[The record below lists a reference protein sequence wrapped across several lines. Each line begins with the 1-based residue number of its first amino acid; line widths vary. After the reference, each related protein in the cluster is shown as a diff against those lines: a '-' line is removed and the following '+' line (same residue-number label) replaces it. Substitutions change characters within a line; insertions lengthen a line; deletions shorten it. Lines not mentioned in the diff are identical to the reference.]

1 MSYDKHYSKWKD
13 FLSVSE
19 TEKAT
24 AQEGASISKRQQT
37 ESKRKQRHSTEAV
50 VNKIVK
56 ELAEQ
61 PLSEQVRDLNTSQ
74 LHEVNASEMEAI
86 QPMLDRLAKEGTSIL
101 PFADVFGDKTR
112 LVVPYESTG
121 FTEEGKEL
129 QKTLSYMGFTI
140 KENGII
146 ERPVK
151 KTIPARV
158 GKDGEEIPSREVESK
173 ERYKIGK
180 FLSKLHAVVERYREM
195 EHVRAELTKKN
206 KERREKRDNL
216 SNHPA
221 DEIDDWLDAPE
232 TAEEKKFRHA
242 VKDIRRVTGNLNK
255 PHIGLAWSEYYGYP
269 AKGLK
274 KIERLQKLWQQKAGD
289 IMGAYKLVVSR
300 SPIDVFRMSDFKNI
314 QSCHSPASIGDDTG
328 GSYWQCAVAEAYGEG
343 AIAYVVADKDLAAL
357 TGLDRNADASEF
369 EAKIQDGE
377 IFGDKF
383 LASGERGEAG
393 SNKFSGEDLIN
404 PISRIRIRLA
414 RWLDH
419 REDNPE
425 PIDLMVPEEAVYGGG
440 SSTLSTALDT
450 WIKSV
455 QPNADE
461 KILASAREKGFVW
474 LDGFTFFGGNYSDSG
489 NRQDLLTKY
498 LDSLSDNDLSYEG
511 SVRTNTDT
519 EDAIELAGRLEPDY
533 QQRLDMEAELE
544 HFSKMSNWGAK
555 YSYLEGM
562 GQGKYVVVCHMPF
575 TFDNAQDNHNGD
587 LYFNGG
593 ESVKGGNAPHG
604 PRNFFRVAKGRVQ
617 DYVKKA
623 SSEEVIIRQVEHPW
637 FEGNQVRIEM
647 VFGSNESAT
656 LNEWI
661 YGGNGSF
668 DMEVEKLRKSPELI
682 GYVKRNLM
690 LGGALNGGEFLN
702 YVNSPPKDSEH
713 SVWERNITIINSD
726 NDGFV
731 ELTADIDL
739 ASSNFP
745 SFSSKEIMRAVGSK
759 DFATALNRVMVRGIS
774 RFLDSFKE
782 TGTAPPLGVDV
793 RVYNDGKSVEL
804 VMMFDHLTPDSDVH
818 AIVLTESVIFHI
830 DTILEAIEA
839 ASATILRSG
848 DGDKSLQEASKVV
861 GNWKK
866 FLKG

>member
-24 AQEGASISKRQQT
+24 AQEGASIYKRQQGAPPRDT
-37 ESKRKQRHSTEAV
+37 DAIV
-50 VNKIVK
+50 AGIVK

-74 LHEVNASEMEAI
+74 LHEVSAEEVETI

-101 PFADVFGDKTR
+101 PFAEVFGDRTR
-112 LVVPYESTG
+112 IVVPYESTG

-129 QKTLSYMGFTI
+129 QQTLNYMGFTLVSG
-140 KENGII
+140 GII
-146 ERPVK
+146 ERPIT
-151 KTIPARV
+151 KTIPA
-158 GKDGEEIPSREVESK
+158 GTDKDGNEIEPREIKTK

-180 FLSKLHAVVERYREM
+180 FLSKLHAVVERYRKL

-206 KERREKRDNL
+206 KEKRERED
-216 SNHPA
+216 
-221 DEIDDWLDAPE
+221 DGDDDWLNAPE
-232 TAEEKKFRHA
+232 TAEEKKFRNA
-242 VKDIRRVTGNLNK
+242 VNDIRKVTGNIENPYLN
-255 PHIGLAWSEYYGYP
+255 AWSEYYGYP
-269 AKGLK
+269 AKGVE

-289 IMGAYKLVVSR
+289 IVGAYKLIVSR

-314 QSCHSPASIGDDTG
+314 QSCHSPASIGDDSG

-357 TGLDRNADASEF
+357 TGVDRNADASEF

-377 IFGDKF
+377 IFSDKF

-404 PISRIRIRLA
+404 PVSRIRIRLA

-425 PIDLMVPEEAVYGGG
+425 PIDLMVPEEAVYGGSG
-440 SSTLSTALDT
+440 SGLREALDE
-450 WIKSV
+450 WVKSV

-489 NRQDLLTKY
+489 NRQNLLVKY
-498 LDSLSDNDLSYEG
+498 LDSLSDNNLAYEG
-511 SVRTNTDT
+511 SVRTNTET
-519 EDAIELAGRLEPDY
+519 EDAIELSGRLAPDY
-533 QQRLDMEAELE
+533 QQRLEMDETINYFNEN
-544 HFSKMSNWGAK
+544 STWGEK

-562 GQGKYVVVCHMPF
+562 GQGRYVVVCHMPF

-587 LYFNGG
+587 LYFHGG
-593 ESVKGGNAPHG
+593 ESVKGGNAPHN
-604 PRNFFRVAKGRVQ
+604 PRYFFRAAKGRVQ

-623 SSEEVIIRQVEHPW
+623 SSEEVIIRKVEHPW

-647 VFGSNESAT
+647 VFGSNESHT
-656 LNEWI
+656 LNLWI
-661 YGGNGSF
+661 YGALEEF
-668 DMEVEKLRKSPELI
+668 VRQVEKLRKSPELI

-690 LGGALNGGEFLN
+690 LGGALNGGEFLS

-713 SVWERNITIINSD
+713 SVWERKVTIIND
-726 NDGFV
+726 NNDGFV

-745 SFSSKEIMRAVGSK
+745 SFSSEEIMRAVGSK
-759 DFATALNRVMVRGIS
+759 DFATALNRVMVRSIS
-774 RFLDSFKE
+774 RFRDEAIPSLGID
-782 TGTAPPLGVDV
+782 TTA
-793 RVYNDGKSVEL
+793 YNDGKSLEIT
-804 VMMFDHLTPDSDVH
+804 MMFDHQSPDSLVD
-818 AIVLTESVIFHI
+818 AIVLAESVIFHI
-830 DTILEAIEA
+830 DTITEAIEA
-839 ASATILRSG
+839 ASATILRSSN
-848 DGDKSLQEASKVV
+848 GDKSLQEASKVV

-866 FLKG
+866 FLKR

>member
-37 ESKRKQRHSTEAV
+37 ESKRKQGRSTEAV

-56 ELAEQ
+56 ELAAQ
-61 PLSEQVRDLNTSQ
+61 PLKENVRDSNTSQ
-74 LHEVNASEMEAI
+74 LHEVSAEEVAAI
-86 QPMLDRLAKEGTSIL
+86 QPMLDRLAKEGASIL

-112 LVVPYESTG
+112 IVVPYESTG

-129 QKTLSYMGFTI
+129 QQTLSYMGFTLMRD
-140 KENGII
+140 GII

-180 FLSKLHAVVERYREM
+180 FLSKLHAVVERYRKL

-206 KERREKRDNL
+206 KEKRERE
-216 SNHPA
+216 A
-221 DEIDDWLDAPE
+221 DEDDDWLNTPE

-242 VKDIRRVTGNLNK
+242 VNDIRKVTGNIGNPYLN
-255 PHIGLAWSEYYGYP
+255 AWSEYYGYP
-269 AKGLK
+269 AKGVE

-289 IMGAYKLVVSR
+289 IVGAYKLVVSR

-314 QSCHSPASIGDDTG
+314 QSCHSPASIGDDSG
-328 GSYWQCAVAEAYGEG
+328 GSYFQCAAAEAYGEG

-357 TGLDRNADASEF
+357 TGVDRNADASEF
-369 EAKIQDGE
+369 EAMIQDGE
-377 IFGDKF
+377 IFSDKF
-383 LASGERGEAG
+383 LAKGERGEAG

-425 PIDLMVPEEAVYGGG
+425 PIDLMVPEEAVYGGSG
-440 SSTLSTALDT
+440 SGLRETLDE
-450 WIKSV
+450 WVKSV

-474 LDGFTFFGGNYSDSG
+474 LDAFTFFGGDYSDSG
-489 NRQDLLTKY
+489 NRQNLLTTY
-498 LDSLSDNDLSYEG
+498 LDSLSDNGLSYEG
-511 SVRTNTDT
+511 SVRTNTET
-519 EDAIELAGRLEPDY
+519 EDAIVLAGRLEPDY
-533 QQRLDMEAELE
+533 QQRLDMEETLE
-544 HFSKMSNWGAK
+544 YYTKVSNWGAK
-555 YSYLEGM
+555 YSYLEGT
-562 GQGKYVVVCHMPF
+562 GQGRYVVVCHMPF

-593 ESVKGGNAPHG
+593 ESVKGGNAPHN
-604 PRNFFRVAKGRVQ
+604 PRNFFRAAKGRVQ
-617 DYVKKA
+617 DYVKEA
-623 SSEEVIIRQVEHPW
+623 SDGVIIRQVEHPW
-637 FEGNQVRIEM
+637 FEGNQVRVEM
-647 VFGSNESAT
+647 VFGSDESDT
-656 LNEWI
+656 LNQWI
-661 YGGNGSF
+661 YGGIGEF
-668 DMEVEKLRKSPELI
+668 DREVEKLRKSPELI

-713 SVWERNITIINSD
+713 SVWEREIKIINSD

-731 ELTADIDL
+731 ELTADLDL

-745 SFSSKEIMRAVGSK
+745 SFSSEEIMRAVGSK
-759 DFATALNRVMVRGIS
+759 DFATALNRVMVRSIS

-818 AIVLTESVIFHI
+818 AIVVAESVIFHI

>member
-19 TEKAT
+19 TEKGT

-37 ESKRKQRHSTEAV
+37 ENKRKQGRSTEAV

-56 ELAEQ
+56 ELAAQ
-61 PLSEQVRDLNTSQ
+61 PLKENVRDSNTSQ
-74 LHEVNASEMEAI
+74 LHEVSAEEVAAI
-86 QPMLDRLAKEGTSIL
+86 QPMLDRLAKEGASIL

-112 LVVPYESTG
+112 IVVPYESTG

-129 QKTLSYMGFTI
+129 QQTLSYMGFTLMRD
-140 KENGII
+140 GII

-180 FLSKLHAVVERYREM
+180 FLSKLHAVVERYRKL

-206 KERREKRDNL
+206 KEKRERE
-216 SNHPA
+216 A
-221 DEIDDWLDAPE
+221 DEDDDWLNTPE

-242 VKDIRRVTGNLNK
+242 VNDIRKVTGNIGNPYLN
-255 PHIGLAWSEYYGYP
+255 AWSEYYGYP
-269 AKGLK
+269 AKGVE

-289 IMGAYKLVVSR
+289 IVGAYKLVVSR

-314 QSCHSPASIGDDTG
+314 QSCHSPASIGDDSG
-328 GSYWQCAVAEAYGEG
+328 GSYFQCAAAEAYGEG

-357 TGLDRNADASEF
+357 TGVDRNADASEF
-369 EAKIQDGE
+369 EAVIQDGE
-377 IFGDKF
+377 IFSDKF
-383 LASGERGEAG
+383 LAKGERGEAG

-425 PIDLMVPEEAVYGGG
+425 PIDIMVPEEAVYGGSG
-440 SSTLSTALDT
+440 SGLRETLDE
-450 WIKSV
+450 WVKSV

-474 LDGFTFFGGNYSDSG
+474 LDAFTFFGGDYSDSG
-489 NRQDLLTKY
+489 NRQNLLTTY
-498 LDSLSDNDLSYEG
+498 LDSLSDNGLSYEG
-511 SVRTNTDT
+511 SVRTNTET
-519 EDAIELAGRLEPDY
+519 EDAIVLAGRLEPDY
-533 QQRLDMEAELE
+533 QQRLDMEETLE
-544 HFSKMSNWGAK
+544 YYTKVSNWGAK
-555 YSYLEGM
+555 YSYLEGT
-562 GQGKYVVVCHMPF
+562 GQGRYVVVCHMPF

-593 ESVKGGNAPHG
+593 ESVKGGNAPHN
-604 PRNFFRVAKGRVQ
+604 PRYFFRAAKGRVQ
-617 DYVKKA
+617 DYVKEA
-623 SSEEVIIRQVEHPW
+623 SDGVIIRQVEHPW
-637 FEGNQVRIEM
+637 FEGNQVRVEM
-647 VFGSNESAT
+647 VFGSNESET

-661 YGGNGSF
+661 YGGIGEF
-668 DMEVEKLRKSPELI
+668 DREVEKLRKSPELI

-713 SVWERNITIINSD
+713 SVWEREIKIINSD

-745 SFSSKEIMRAVGSK
+745 SFSSEEIMRAVGSK
-759 DFATALNRVMVRGIS
+759 DFATALNRVMVRSIS

-818 AIVLTESVIFHI
+818 AIVVAESVIFHI

>member
-19 TEKAT
+19 TEKGT

-37 ESKRKQRHSTEAV
+37 ENKRKQGRSTEAV

-56 ELAEQ
+56 ELAAQ
-61 PLSEQVRDLNTSQ
+61 PLKENVRDSNTSQ
-74 LHEVNASEMEAI
+74 LHEVSAEEVAAI
-86 QPMLDRLAKEGTSIL
+86 QPMLDRLAKEGASIL

-112 LVVPYESTG
+112 IVVPYESTG

-129 QKTLSYMGFTI
+129 QQTLSYMGFTLMRD
-140 KENGII
+140 GII

-180 FLSKLHAVVERYREM
+180 FLSKLHAVVERYRKL

-206 KERREKRDNL
+206 KEKRERE
-216 SNHPA
+216 A
-221 DEIDDWLDAPE
+221 DEDDDWLNTPE

-242 VKDIRRVTGNLNK
+242 VNDIRKVTGNIGNPYLN
-255 PHIGLAWSEYYGYP
+255 AWSEYYGYP
-269 AKGLK
+269 AKGVE

-289 IMGAYKLVVSR
+289 IVGAYKLVVSR

-314 QSCHSPASIGDDTG
+314 QSCHSPASIGDDSG
-328 GSYWQCAVAEAYGEG
+328 GSYFQCAAAEAYGEG

-357 TGLDRNADASEF
+357 TGVDRNADASEF
-369 EAKIQDGE
+369 EAVIQDGE
-377 IFGDKF
+377 IFSDKF
-383 LASGERGEAG
+383 LAKGERGEAG

-425 PIDLMVPEEAVYGGG
+425 PIDLMVPEEAVYGGFIG
-440 SSTLSTALDT
+440 SGTLSKALDE
-450 WIKSV
+450 WVKSV

-474 LDGFTFFGGNYSDSG
+474 LDAFTFFGGDYSDSG
-489 NRQDLLTKY
+489 NRQNLLTTY
-498 LDSLSDNDLSYEG
+498 LDSLSDNGLSYEG
-511 SVRTNTDT
+511 SVRTNTET
-519 EDAIELAGRLEPDY
+519 EDAIVLAGRLEPDY
-533 QQRLDMEAELE
+533 QQRLDMEETLE
-544 HFSKMSNWGAK
+544 YYTKVSNWGAK
-555 YSYLEGM
+555 YSYLEGT
-562 GQGKYVVVCHMPF
+562 GQGRYVVVCHMPF

-593 ESVKGGNAPHG
+593 ESVKGGNAPHN
-604 PRNFFRVAKGRVQ
+604 PRYFFRVAKGRVQ
-617 DYVKKA
+617 DYVKEA
-623 SSEEVIIRQVEHPW
+623 SDGVIIRQVEHPW
-637 FEGNQVRIEM
+637 FEGNQVRVEM
-647 VFGSNESAT
+647 VFGSNESET

-661 YGGNGSF
+661 YGGIGEF
-668 DMEVEKLRKSPELI
+668 DREVEKLRKSPELI

-713 SVWERNITIINSD
+713 SVWEREIKIINSD

-745 SFSSKEIMRAVGSK
+745 SFSSEEIMRAVGSK
-759 DFATALNRVMVRGIS
+759 DFATALNRVMVRSIS

-818 AIVLTESVIFHI
+818 AIVVAESVIFHI

-866 FLKG
+866 FLKR

>member
-37 ESKRKQRHSTEAV
+37 ESKRKQGRSTEAV

-56 ELAEQ
+56 ELATQSIKEN
-61 PLSEQVRDLNTSQ
+61 VRDSNTSQ
-74 LHEVNASEMEAI
+74 LHEVSAEEVAAI

-101 PFADVFGDKTR
+101 PFADVFGDRTR
-112 LVVPYESTG
+112 IVVPYESTG

-129 QKTLSYMGFTI
+129 QQTLQYMGFTI
-140 KENGII
+140 MKDGII
-146 ERPVK
+146 ERPIT
-151 KTIPARV
+151 KTIPA
-158 GKDGEEIPSREVESK
+158 GTDKDGNEIEPREIKTK

-180 FLSKLHAVVERYREM
+180 FLSKLHAVVERYRKL

-206 KERREKRDNL
+206 KEKRERED
-216 SNHPA
+216 
-221 DEIDDWLDAPE
+221 DGDDDWLNAPE

-242 VKDIRRVTGNLNK
+242 VNDIRKVAGNIENPYLN
-255 PHIGLAWSEYYGYP
+255 AWSEYYGYP
-269 AKGLK
+269 AKGVE

-289 IMGAYKLVVSR
+289 IVGAYKLIVSR

-314 QSCHSPASIGDDTG
+314 QSCHSPASIGDDSG

-357 TGLDRNADASEF
+357 TGLERNADSSEF

-377 IFGDKF
+377 IFSDKF

-404 PISRIRIRLA
+404 PVSRIRIRLA

-425 PIDLMVPEEAVYGGG
+425 PIDLMVPEEAVYGGSG
-440 SSTLSTALDT
+440 SGLREALDE
-450 WIKSV
+450 WVKSV

-474 LDGFTFFGGNYSDSG
+474 LDAFTFFGGDYSDSG
-489 NRQDLLTKY
+489 NRQNLLLKY
-498 LDSLSDNDLSYEG
+498 LDSISDDAFAYEG
-511 SVRTNTDT
+511 SVRTNTET
-519 EDAIELAGRLEPDY
+519 EDAIVLAGRLEPDY

-544 HFSKMSNWGAK
+544 NWSKMSNWGAK
-555 YSYLEGM
+555 YSYLEGT
-562 GQGKYVVVCHMPF
+562 GQNKYVVLCHMPF

-593 ESVKGGNAPHG
+593 ESVKGGNAPHN
-604 PRNFFRVAKGRVQ
+604 PRNFFRMAKGRVQ

-623 SSEEVIIRQVEHPW
+623 SNGVIIRQVEHPW
-637 FEGNQVRIEM
+637 FEGNQVRVEI
-647 VFGSNESAT
+647 VFGSNESHT

-661 YGGNGSF
+661 YGRLQEF
-668 DMEVEKLRKSPELI
+668 DREVEKLRKSPELI

-702 YVNSPPKDSEH
+702 YVISPPKESEH
-713 SVWERNITIINSD
+713 SVWERKVTIVNDD

-739 ASSNFP
+739 TSLPLQNLSTEDVIRAAS
-745 SFSSKEIMRAVGSK
+745 SK
-759 DFATALNRVMVRGIS
+759 DFEAALNRAVSRGIS
-774 RFLDSFKE
+774 RYRDE
-782 TGTAPPLGVDV
+782 AIPPLGIDAT
-793 RVYNDGKSVEL
+793 VYNDGKSLEI
-804 VMMFDHLTPDSDVH
+804 VMMFDHQSPDSLVD
-818 AIVLTESVIFHI
+818 AIVLAESVIFHKL
-830 DTILEAIEA
+830 TIAEVIEN
-839 ASATILRSG
+839 ASSALLSG
-848 DGDKSLQEASKVV
+848 GKGDESLQEAARTV
-861 GNWKK
+861 GSWKK

>member
-1 MSYDKHYSKWKD
+1 MSYNKHYSKWKD
-13 FLSVSE
+13 FLSTPSVSE

-24 AQEGASISKRQQT
+24 AQAGAPISKRQQT

-50 VNKIVK
+50 VNKIIK
-56 ELAEQ
+56 ELAAQ

-74 LHEVNASEMEAI
+74 LHEVSAEEVAAI

-129 QKTLSYMGFTI
+129 QKTLSYMGFTLMRD
-140 KENGII
+140 GII

-180 FLSKLHAVVERYREM
+180 FLSKLHAVVERYRKL

-206 KERREKRDNL
+206 KEKGERED
-216 SNHPA
+216 
-221 DEIDDWLDAPE
+221 DGDDDWLNAPE

-242 VKDIRRVTGNLNK
+242 VNDIRKVTGNIGNPYLN
-255 PHIGLAWSEYYGYP
+255 AWSEYYGYP
-269 AKGLK
+269 AKGVE

-289 IMGAYKLVVSR
+289 IVGAYKLVVSR

-314 QSCHSPASIGDDTG
+314 QSCHSPASIGDDSG
-328 GSYWQCAVAEAYGEG
+328 GSYFQCAAAEAYGEG

-357 TGLDRNADASEF
+357 TGVDRNADASEF
-369 EAKIQDGE
+369 EAVIQDGE
-377 IFGDKF
+377 IFSDKF
-383 LASGERGEAG
+383 LAKGERGEAG

-404 PISRIRIRLA
+404 PVSRIRIRLA

-425 PIDLMVPEEAVYGGG
+425 PIDLMVPEEAVYGGSG
-440 SSTLSTALDT
+440 SGLREALDE
-450 WIKSV
+450 WVKSV

-489 NRQDLLTKY
+489 NRQDLLVKY
-498 LDSLSDNDLSYEG
+498 LDSLSDNGLSYEG
-511 SVRTNTDT
+511 SVRTNTET
-519 EDAIELAGRLEPDY
+519 EDAIVLAGRLEPDY
-533 QQRLDMEAELE
+533 QQRLEMDETINYFNEN
-544 HFSKMSNWGAK
+544 STWGEK

-562 GQGKYVVVCHMPF
+562 GQGRYVVVCHMPF

-593 ESVKGGNAPHG
+593 ESVKGGNAPHS
-604 PRNFFRVAKGRVQ
+604 PRGFFRAAKGRVQ
-617 DYVKKA
+617 DYVKEA
-623 SSEEVIIRQVEHPW
+623 SDGVIIRQVEHPW

-647 VFGSNESAT
+647 VFGSNESHT
-656 LNEWI
+656 LNLWI
-661 YGGNGSF
+661 YGALEEF
-668 DMEVEKLRKSPELI
+668 VRQVEKLRKSPELI

-702 YVNSPPKDSEH
+702 YVIEPPKESEH
-713 SVWERNITIINSD
+713 SVWERKVTIIND
-726 NDGFV
+726 NNDGFV

-739 ASSNFP
+739 TSLPLQNLSTEDVIRAAS
-745 SFSSKEIMRAVGSK
+745 SK
-759 DFATALNRVMVRGIS
+759 DFEAALNRAASRGIS
-774 RFLDSFKE
+774 RYRDE
-782 TGTAPPLGVDV
+782 AIPPLGIDAT
-793 RVYNDGKSVEL
+793 VYNDGKSLEI
-804 VMMFDHLTPDSDVH
+804 VMMFDHQSPDSLVD
-818 AIVLTESVIFHI
+818 AIVLAESVIFHKL
-830 DTILEAIEA
+830 TIAAVIEN
-839 ASATILRSG
+839 ASSALLSG
-848 DGDKSLQEASKVV
+848 GNGDESLQEASKVV

-866 FLKG
+866 FLKE

>member
-13 FLSVSE
+13 FLSVGE

-24 AQEGASISKRQQT
+24 AQEGASISKRQQGAPPRDT
-37 ESKRKQRHSTEAV
+37 DAV
-50 VNKIVK
+50 VADIVK

-74 LHEVNASEMEAI
+74 LHEVSADEVAAI

-112 LVVPYESTG
+112 LVVPYQSTG

-129 QKTLSYMGFTI
+129 QKTLQYMGFTI
-140 KENGII
+140 MKDGII
-146 ERPVK
+146 ERPIT

-180 FLSKLHAVVERYREM
+180 FLSKLHAVVERYRKL

-206 KERREKRDNL
+206 KEKRERE
-216 SNHPA
+216 A
-221 DEIDDWLDAPE
+221 DEDDDWLNTPE

-242 VKDIRRVTGNLNK
+242 VNDIRKVTGNTGNPYLNS
-255 PHIGLAWSEYYGYP
+255 WSEYYGYP
-269 AKGLK
+269 AKGIE

-314 QSCHSPASIGDDTG
+314 QSCHSPASIGADDA
-328 GSYWQCAVAEAYGEG
+328 GSSYFQCAAAEAYGEG

-357 TGLDRNADASEF
+357 TGLERNADASEF

-377 IFGDKF
+377 IFSDKF
-383 LASGERGEAG
+383 LAKGERGEAG

-404 PISRIRIRLA
+404 PIARIRIRLA

-425 PIDLMVPEEAVYGGG
+425 PIDIMVPEEAVYGGFIG
-440 SSTLSTALDT
+440 SGTLSKALDE
-450 WIKSV
+450 WVKSV
-455 QPNADE
+455 QPDADE
-461 KILASAREKGFVW
+461 KILASARGKNGFIW
-474 LDGFTFFGGNYSDSG
+474 LDGFTFFGGDYSDSG
-489 NRQDLLTKY
+489 NRQNLLVKY
-498 LDSLSDNDLSYEG
+498 LDSISDNDLSYEG
-511 SVRTNTDT
+511 SVRTNTEA
-519 EDAIELAGRLEPDY
+519 EDEITKSGRLNPDY
-533 QQRLDMEAELE
+533 RQRLELE
-544 HFSKMSNWGAK
+544 EELKRYEENSEGLRF
-555 YSYLEGM
+555 SYLEGT
-562 GQGKYVVVCHMPF
+562 GQGRYVLLCHMTF
-575 TFDNAQDNHNGD
+575 VFDNAQDNHNGD
-587 LYFNGG
+587 LYFFGG
-593 ESVKGGNAPHG
+593 ESVKGGNAPHN
-604 PRNFFRVAKGRVQ
+604 PRNFFRAAKGRVQ
-617 DYVKKA
+617 DYVKEA
-623 SSEEVIIRQVEHPW
+623 SDGVIIRQVEHPW

-647 VFGSNESAT
+647 VFGSNESHT
-656 LNEWI
+656 LNLWI
-661 YGGNGSF
+661 YGALEEF
-668 DMEVEKLRKSPELI
+668 VRQVEKLRKSPELI

-713 SVWERNITIINSD
+713 SVWERKINIIND
-726 NDGFV
+726 NNDGFV

-739 ASSNFP
+739 TSLTLQNLSS
-745 SFSSKEIMRAVGSK
+745 EDIMRAVGSK
-759 DFATALNRVMVRGIS
+759 DFATALNRVMVKSIS
-774 RFLDSFKE
+774 RFLGSFKE
-782 TGTAPPLGVDV
+782 TGTVPPLGVDV
-793 RVYNDGKSVEL
+793 TVYNDGKSVEL

-818 AIVLTESVIFHI
+818 AVVVAESVIFHI
-830 DTILEAIEA
+830 DTITEAIEA

>member
-37 ESKRKQRHSTEAV
+37 ESKRKQGRSTEAV

-56 ELAEQ
+56 ELAAQ
-61 PLSEQVRDLNTSQ
+61 PIKENVRDSNTSQ
-74 LHEVNASEMEAI
+74 LHEVSAEEVAAI
-86 QPMLDRLAKEGTSIL
+86 QPMLDRLAEEGASIL
-101 PFADVFGDKTR
+101 PFADIFGDKTR

-140 KENGII
+140 MKDGII
-146 ERPVK
+146 ERPIK

-180 FLSKLHAVVERYREM
+180 FLSKLHAVVERYRKL

-206 KERREKRDNL
+206 KEKRERE
-216 SNHPA
+216 A
-221 DEIDDWLDAPE
+221 DEDDDWINAPE
-232 TAEEKKFRHA
+232 TAEEKKFRQA
-242 VKDIRRVTGNLNK
+242 VNDIRKVTGNIGNPYLNS
-255 PHIGLAWSEYYGYP
+255 WSEYYGYP
-269 AKGLK
+269 AKGVE

-314 QSCHSPASIGDDTG
+314 QSCHSPASIGADDAG
-328 GSYWQCAVAEAYGEG
+328 GSYFQCAAAEAYGEG
-343 AIAYVVADKDLAAL
+343 AIAYVVSDKDLAAL
-357 TGLDRNADASEF
+357 TGVDRNADASEF

-377 IFGDKF
+377 IFSDKF
-383 LASGERGEAG
+383 LAKGERGEAG

-404 PISRIRIRLA
+404 PIARIRIRLA

-425 PIDLMVPEEAVYGGG
+425 PIDLMVPEEAVYGGFIG
-440 SSTLSTALDT
+440 SGTLSKALDE

-474 LDGFTFFGGNYSDSG
+474 LDAFTFFGGNYSDSG
-489 NRQDLLTKY
+489 NRQNLLTTY
-498 LDSLSDNDLSYEG
+498 LDSISDNDLSYEG

-519 EDAIELAGRLEPDY
+519 EDAITLAGRLEPDY

-544 HFSKMSNWGAK
+544 HWSKMSNWGAK
-555 YSYLEGM
+555 YSYLEGT
-562 GQGKYVVVCHMPF
+562 GQNRYVVLCHMPF

-593 ESVKGGNAPHG
+593 ESVKGGNAPHNS
-604 PRNFFRVAKGRVQ
+604 RNFFRAAKGRVQ

-623 SSEEVIIRQVEHPW
+623 SSGEVIIRQVEHPW
-637 FEGNQVRIEM
+637 FEGNQVRVEI
-647 VFGSNESAT
+647 VFGTAESKT
-656 LNEWI
+656 LNDYM
-661 YGGNGSF
+661 YGWLQQF
-668 DMEVEKLRKSPELI
+668 DREVEKLRKSPELI

-702 YVNSPPKDSEH
+702 YASNPPKDSEH

-731 ELTADIDL
+731 ELTANIDL

-745 SFSSKEIMRAVGSK
+745 SFSSEEIMRAVGSK
-759 DFATALNRVMVRGIS
+759 DFATALNRVMVRSIS

-793 RVYNDGKSVEL
+793 RVHNDGKFVEL

-818 AIVLTESVIFHI
+818 AIVLVESVIFHI
-830 DTILEAIEA
+830 DTILEVIEA
-839 ASATILRSG
+839 AAATILRSSE
-848 DGDKSLQEASKVV
+848 GDKSLQEASKVV

>member
-13 FLSVSE
+13 FLSTPSVGE
-19 TEKAT
+19 VEKTT

-37 ESKRKQRHSTEAV
+37 ESKRKQRQGTEAI

-56 ELAEQ
+56 ELAAQ
-61 PLSEQVRDLNTSQ
+61 PLSEQVRDLNISQ
-74 LHEVNASEMEAI
+74 LHEVSADEIHAL

-101 PFADVFGDKTR
+101 PFADVFGDRTR
-112 LVVPYESTG
+112 IVVPYESNG

-129 QKTLSYMGFTI
+129 EKALHDMNFI
-140 KENGII
+140 IMKDGII
-146 ERPVK
+146 WRPIT

-158 GKDGEEIPSREVESK
+158 GKDGEEIPSREVQSK

-180 FLSKLHAVVERYREM
+180 FLSKLKSVVERYKKV

-206 KERREKRDNL
+206 KR
-216 SNHPA
+216 SVAA
-221 DEIDDWLDAPE
+221 DTKYNTEEPWMDE
-232 TAEEKKFRHA
+232 TAEEKQFRHA
-242 VKDIRRVTGNLNK
+242 VNDIRKTTGALQDAYNRVWMT
-255 PHIGLAWSEYYGYP
+255 YYTHP
-269 AKGLK
+269 AAGIE

-289 IMGAYKLVVSR
+289 IVGAYKLVVSR
-300 SPIDVFRMSDFKNI
+300 SPIDVFRMSDFNNI
-314 QSCHSPASIGDDTG
+314 QSCHSPASIGVGSG

-357 TGLDRNADASEF
+357 TGVDRNADASEF

-377 IFGDKF
+377 IFSDKF

-419 REDNPE
+419 GEENPE
-425 PIDLMVPEEAVYGGG
+425 PIDLMVPETAVYGGAG
-440 SSTLSTALDT
+440 GGLREALDE
-450 WIKSV
+450 WVKSV

-461 KILASAREKGFVW
+461 KILASAREKGFIW
-474 LDGFTFFGGNYSDSG
+474 LDEFTFFGGDYSDNS
-489 NRQDLLTKY
+489 RQDLLKTY
-498 LDSLSDNDLSYEG
+498 LDSIAGKDLEYEG
-511 SVRTNTDT
+511 SIRTNTET
-519 EDAIELAGRLEPDY
+519 EDAIRLSGRLAPDY
-533 QQRLDMEAELE
+533 QQRLEMDETINYFNEN
-544 HFSKMSNWGAK
+544 SKWGEK
-555 YSYLEGM
+555 YSYLERM
-562 GQGKYVVVCHMPF
+562 GQGRYVVVCHMPF

-587 LYFNGG
+587 LYFHGG
-593 ESVKGGNAPHG
+593 ESVKGGNAPHN
-604 PRNFFRVAKGRVQ
+604 PRNFFRMAKGRVQ

-647 VFGSNESAT
+647 VFGSNVSHT
-656 LNEWI
+656 LNLWI
-661 YGGNGSF
+661 YGALEEF
-668 DMEVEKLRKSPELI
+668 VRQIEKLRESPELI

-702 YVNSPPKDSEH
+702 YVIEPPKESEH
-713 SVWERNITIINSD
+713 SVWERKVTIINSD

-731 ELTADIDL
+731 ELVADIDL
-739 ASSNFP
+739 ASLPLQNLST
-745 SFSSKEIMRAVGSK
+745 EDVIRAASSK
-759 DFATALNRVMVRGIS
+759 DFEAALNEVMIRSIS
-774 RFLDSFKE
+774 RYRDE
-782 TGTAPPLGVDV
+782 TIPPLGIDAT
-793 RVYNDGKSVEL
+793 VYNDGKSLEI
-804 VMMFDHLTPDSDVH
+804 VMMFDHQSPDSLVD
-818 AIVLTESVIFHI
+818 AIVLAESVIFHKL
-830 DTILEAIEA
+830 TIAEVIEK
-839 ASATILRSG
+839 ASVALLSG
-848 DGDKSLQEASKVV
+848 GNGDKSLQEASKVV

>member
-19 TEKAT
+19 TEKGT

-37 ESKRKQRHSTEAV
+37 ENKRKQGRSTEAV

-56 ELAEQ
+56 ELATQ
-61 PLSEQVRDLNTSQ
+61 PLKENVRDSNTSQ
-74 LHEVNASEMEAI
+74 LHEVSAEEVAAI

-101 PFADVFGDKTR
+101 PFAEVFGDRTR
-112 LVVPYESTG
+112 IVVPYESTG

-129 QKTLSYMGFTI
+129 QKTLSYMGFTLMRD
-140 KENGII
+140 GII

-180 FLSKLHAVVERYREM
+180 FLSKLHAVVERYRKL

-206 KERREKRDNL
+206 KEKRERE
-216 SNHPA
+216 A
-221 DEIDDWLDAPE
+221 DEDDDWLNTPE

-242 VKDIRRVTGNLNK
+242 VNDIRKVTGNIGNPYLN
-255 PHIGLAWSEYYGYP
+255 AWSEYYGYP
-269 AKGLK
+269 AKGVE

-289 IMGAYKLVVSR
+289 IVGAYKLVVSR

-314 QSCHSPASIGDDTG
+314 QSCHSPASIGDDSG
-328 GSYWQCAVAEAYGEG
+328 GSYFQCAAAEAYGEG

-357 TGLDRNADASEF
+357 TGVDRNADASEF
-369 EAKIQDGE
+369 EAVIQDGE
-377 IFGDKF
+377 IFSDKF
-383 LASGERGEAG
+383 LAKGERGEAG

-425 PIDLMVPEEAVYGGG
+425 PIDLMVPEEAVYGGSG
-440 SSTLSTALDT
+440 SGLRETLDE
-450 WIKSV
+450 WVKSV

-474 LDGFTFFGGNYSDSG
+474 LDAFTFFGGDYSDSG
-489 NRQDLLTKY
+489 NRQNLLTTY
-498 LDSLSDNDLSYEG
+498 LDSLSDNGLSYEG
-511 SVRTNTDT
+511 SVRTNTET
-519 EDAIELAGRLEPDY
+519 EDAIVLAGRLEPDY
-533 QQRLDMEAELE
+533 QQRLDMEETLE
-544 HFSKMSNWGAK
+544 YYTKVSNWGAK
-555 YSYLEGM
+555 YSYLEGT
-562 GQGKYVVVCHMPF
+562 GQGRYVVVCHMPF

-593 ESVKGGNAPHG
+593 ESVKGGNAPHN
-604 PRNFFRVAKGRVQ
+604 PRYFFRVAKGRVQ
-617 DYVKKA
+617 DYVKEA
-623 SSEEVIIRQVEHPW
+623 SDGVIIRQVEHPW
-637 FEGNQVRIEM
+637 FEGNQVRVEM
-647 VFGSNESAT
+647 VFGSNESET

-661 YGGNGSF
+661 YGGIGEF
-668 DMEVEKLRKSPELI
+668 DRQVEKLRKSPELI

-713 SVWERNITIINSD
+713 SVWEREIKIINSD

-745 SFSSKEIMRAVGSK
+745 SFSSEEIMRAVGSK
-759 DFATALNRVMVRGIS
+759 DFATALNRVMVRSIS

-818 AIVLTESVIFHI
+818 AIVVAESVIFHI

-866 FLKG
+866 FLKR

>member
-37 ESKRKQRHSTEAV
+37 ENKRKQRHSTEAV

-74 LHEVNASEMEAI
+74 LYEVSADEVAAI
-86 QPMLDRLAKEGTSIL
+86 QPMLDKLAKEGTSIL

-112 LVVPYESTG
+112 LVVPYQSTG

-129 QKTLSYMGFTI
+129 QKTLQYMGFTI
-140 KENGII
+140 MKDGII
-146 ERPVK
+146 ERPIK

-180 FLSKLHAVVERYREM
+180 FLSKLHAVVERYRKL

-206 KERREKRDNL
+206 KEKRERE
-216 SNHPA
+216 A
-221 DEIDDWLDAPE
+221 DGDDDWLNTPE

-242 VKDIRRVTGNLNK
+242 VNDIRKVTGNIGNPYLNS
-255 PHIGLAWSEYYGYP
+255 WSEYYGYP
-269 AKGLK
+269 AKGVE

-314 QSCHSPASIGDDTG
+314 QSCHSPASIGADDAG
-328 GSYWQCAVAEAYGEG
+328 GSYFQCAAAEAYGEG
-343 AIAYVVADKDLAAL
+343 AIAYVVTDKDLAAL
-357 TGLDRNADASEF
+357 TGVDRNADASEF
-369 EAKIQDGE
+369 EAVIQDGE
-377 IFGDKF
+377 IFSDKF
-383 LASGERGEAG
+383 LAKGERGEAG

-425 PIDLMVPEEAVYGGG
+425 PIDLMVPEEAVYGGFIG
-440 SSTLSTALDT
+440 SGTLSKALDE

-474 LDGFTFFGGNYSDSG
+474 LDAFTFFGGNYSDSG
-489 NRQDLLTKY
+489 NRQNLLTTY
-498 LDSLSDNDLSYEG
+498 LDSISDNDLSYEG

-519 EDAIELAGRLEPDY
+519 EDAITLAGRLEPDY

-544 HFSKMSNWGAK
+544 HWSKMSNWGAK
-555 YSYLEGM
+555 YSYLEGT
-562 GQGKYVVVCHMPF
+562 GQNRYVVLCHMPF

-593 ESVKGGNAPHG
+593 ESVKGGNAPHNS
-604 PRNFFRVAKGRVQ
+604 RNFFRAAKGRVQ

-623 SSEEVIIRQVEHPW
+623 SSGEVIIRQVEHPW
-637 FEGNQVRIEM
+637 FEGNQVRVEI
-647 VFGSNESAT
+647 VFGTAESKT
-656 LNEWI
+656 LNDYM
-661 YGGNGSF
+661 YGWLQQF
-668 DMEVEKLRKSPELI
+668 DREVEKLRKSPELI

-702 YVNSPPKDSEH
+702 YVISPPKDSEH
-713 SVWERNITIINSD
+713 SVWEREIKIINSD

-731 ELTADIDL
+731 ELTANIDL

-759 DFATALNRVMVRGIS
+759 DFATALNRVMVRSIS

-782 TGTAPPLGVDV
+782 TGTVPPLGVDV

-818 AIVLTESVIFHI
+818 AIVVAESVIFHI

>member
-1 MSYDKHYSKWKD
+1 
-13 FLSVSE
+13 
-19 TEKAT
+19 
-24 AQEGASISKRQQT
+24 
-37 ESKRKQRHSTEAV
+37 
-50 VNKIVK
+50 
-56 ELAEQ
+56 
-61 PLSEQVRDLNTSQ
+61 
-74 LHEVNASEMEAI
+74 
-86 QPMLDRLAKEGTSIL
+86 MLDRLAKEGTSIL
-101 PFADVFGDKTR
+101 PFAEVFGDKTR
-112 LVVPYESTG
+112 LVVPYQSTG

-129 QKTLSYMGFTI
+129 QKTLQYMGFTI
-140 KENGII
+140 MKDGII
-146 ERPVK
+146 ERPIT

-180 FLSKLHAVVERYREM
+180 FLSKLHAVVERYRKL

-206 KERREKRDNL
+206 KENRERE
-216 SNHPA
+216 A
-221 DEIDDWLDAPE
+221 DGDDDWLNTPE

-242 VKDIRRVTGNLNK
+242 VNDIRKVTGNTGNPYLNS
-255 PHIGLAWSEYYGYP
+255 WSEYYGYP
-269 AKGLK
+269 AKGIE

-314 QSCHSPASIGDDTG
+314 QSCHSPASIGADDAG
-328 GSYWQCAVAEAYGEG
+328 GSYFQCAAAEAYGEG

-357 TGLDRNADASEF
+357 TGVDRNADASEF

-377 IFGDKF
+377 IFSDKF
-383 LASGERGEAG
+383 LAKGERGEAG

-404 PISRIRIRLA
+404 PIARIRIRLA

-425 PIDLMVPEEAVYGGG
+425 PIDIMVPEEAVYGGFIG
-440 SSTLSTALDT
+440 SGTLSKALDE
-450 WIKSV
+450 WVKSV
-455 QPNADE
+455 QPDADE
-461 KILASAREKGFVW
+461 KILASARGKNGFIW
-474 LDGFTFFGGNYSDSG
+474 LDGFTFFGGDYSDSG
-489 NRQDLLTKY
+489 NRQNLLVKY
-498 LDSLSDNDLSYEG
+498 LDSISDNDLAYEG
-511 SVRTNTDT
+511 SVRTNTET
-519 EDAIELAGRLEPDY
+519 EDAIRLAGKLEPDY
-533 QQRLDMEAELE
+533 QQRLDMEETLE
-544 HFSKMSNWGAK
+544 YYSKVSNWGAK

-593 ESVKGGNAPHG
+593 ESVKGGNAPHN
-604 PRNFFRVAKGRVQ
+604 PRYFFRAAKGRVQ
-617 DYVKKA
+617 DYVKEA
-623 SSEEVIIRQVEHPW
+623 SDGVIIRQVEHPW
-637 FEGNQVRIEM
+637 FEGNQVRVEM
-647 VFGSNESAT
+647 VFGSNESET

-661 YGGNGSF
+661 YGGIGEF
-668 DMEVEKLRKSPELI
+668 DREVEKLRKSPELI

-702 YVNSPPKDSEH
+702 YANSPPKDSEH

-739 ASSNFP
+739 TSLTLQNLSS
-745 SFSSKEIMRAVGSK
+745 EDVMRAVGSK
-759 DFATALNRVMVRGIS
+759 DFATALNRVMVRSIS

-782 TGTAPPLGVDV
+782 TGTVPPLGVDV

-818 AIVLTESVIFHI
+818 AIVVAESVIFHI
-830 DTILEAIEA
+830 DTITEAIEA
-839 ASATILRSG
+839 ASAAILRSG
-848 DGDKSLQEASKVV
+848 EWRQIVARSVKSGWKLEKVPKRI
-861 GNWKK
+861 NNLS
-866 FLKG
+866 FST

>member
-24 AQEGASISKRQQT
+24 AQEGASISKRRQGAAPRDT
-37 ESKRKQRHSTEAV
+37 DAV
-50 VNKIVK
+50 VADIVK
-56 ELAEQ
+56 ELAAQ

-74 LHEVNASEMEAI
+74 LHEVSAEEVAAI

-101 PFADVFGDKTR
+101 PFAEVFGDRTR
-112 LVVPYESTG
+112 IVVPYESTG

-129 QKTLSYMGFTI
+129 QQTLNYMGFTLVSG
-140 KENGII
+140 GII
-146 ERPVK
+146 ERPIT
-151 KTIPARV
+151 KTIPA
-158 GKDGEEIPSREVESK
+158 GTDKDGNETEPREIKTK

-180 FLSKLHAVVERYREM
+180 FLSKLHAVVERYRKM

-206 KERREKRDNL
+206 KEKRERED
-216 SNHPA
+216 
-221 DEIDDWLDAPE
+221 DGDDDWLNAPE

-242 VKDIRRVTGNLNK
+242 VNDIRKVTGNIENPYLN
-255 PHIGLAWSEYYGYP
+255 AWSEYYGYP
-269 AKGLK
+269 AKGVE

-289 IMGAYKLVVSR
+289 IVGAYKLVVSR

-314 QSCHSPASIGDDTG
+314 QSCHSPASIGDDGG

-357 TGLDRNADASEF
+357 TGVDRNADASEF

-377 IFGDKF
+377 IFSDKF

-404 PISRIRIRLA
+404 PVSRIRIRLA

-419 REDNPE
+419 REENPE
-425 PIDLMVPEEAVYGGG
+425 PIDLMVPETAVYGGSG
-440 SSTLSTALDT
+440 SGLREALDE
-450 WIKSV
+450 WVKSV

-474 LDGFTFFGGNYSDSG
+474 LDGFTFFGGNYSDNSRA
-489 NRQDLLTKY
+489 NLLKTY
-498 LDSLSDNDLSYEG
+498 LDSIAGKDLEYEG
-511 SVRTNTDT
+511 MIRTNTET
-519 EDAIELAGRLEPDY
+519 EDAIELSGRLAPDY
-533 QQRLDMEAELE
+533 EQRLEMDETINYFNEN
-544 HFSKMSNWGAK
+544 STWGEK

-562 GQGKYVVVCHMPF
+562 GQGRYVVVCHMPF

-593 ESVKGGNAPHG
+593 ESVKGGNAPHN
-604 PRNFFRVAKGRVQ
+604 PRNFFRMAKGRVQ

-647 VFGSNESAT
+647 VFGSNESHT
-656 LNEWI
+656 LNLWI
-661 YGGNGSF
+661 YGALEEF
-668 DMEVEKLRKSPELI
+668 VRQIEKLRESPELI

-702 YVNSPPKDSEH
+702 YVIEPPKESEH
-713 SVWERNITIINSD
+713 SVWERKVTIIND
-726 NDGFV
+726 NNDGFV

-739 ASSNFP
+739 TSLPLQNLSTEDVIRAAS
-745 SFSSKEIMRAVGSK
+745 SK
-759 DFATALNRVMVRGIS
+759 DFEAALNRAASRGIS
-774 RFLDSFKE
+774 RYRDE
-782 TGTAPPLGVDV
+782 AIPPLGIDAT
-793 RVYNDGKSVEL
+793 VYNDGKSLEI
-804 VMMFDHLTPDSDVH
+804 VMMFDHQSPDSLVD
-818 AIVLTESVIFHI
+818 AIVLAESVIFHKL
-830 DTILEAIEA
+830 TIAAVIEN
-839 ASATILRSG
+839 ASSALLSG
-848 DGDKSLQEASKVV
+848 GNGDKSLQEASKVV

-866 FLKG
+866 FLKR

>member
-1 MSYDKHYSKWKD
+1 MSYNKHYSKWKD
-13 FLSVSE
+13 FLSTPSVSE

-24 AQEGASISKRQQT
+24 AQEGASISKRQQGAAPHDT
-37 ESKRKQRHSTEAV
+37 DAV
-50 VNKIVK
+50 VADIVK

-61 PLSEQVRDLNTSQ
+61 PLSEQVRDSNTSQ
-74 LHEVNASEMEAI
+74 LHEVSAEEVAAI

-129 QKTLSYMGFTI
+129 QQTLNYMGFTLVSG
-140 KENGII
+140 GII
-146 ERPVK
+146 ERPIK

-180 FLSKLHAVVERYREM
+180 FLSKLHAVVERYRKL

-206 KERREKRDNL
+206 KEKGERED
-216 SNHPA
+216 
-221 DEIDDWLDAPE
+221 DGDDDWLNAPE

-242 VKDIRRVTGNLNK
+242 VNDIRKVTGNIENPYLN
-255 PHIGLAWSEYYGYP
+255 AWSEYYGYP
-269 AKGLK
+269 AKGVE

-289 IMGAYKLVVSR
+289 IVGAYKLVVSR

-314 QSCHSPASIGDDTG
+314 QSCHSPASIGDDSG
-328 GSYWQCAVAEAYGEG
+328 GSYFQCAAAEAYGEG

-357 TGLDRNADASEF
+357 TGVDRNADASEF
-369 EAKIQDGE
+369 EAVIQDGE
-377 IFGDKF
+377 IFSDKF
-383 LASGERGEAG
+383 LAKGERGEAG

-404 PISRIRIRLA
+404 PVSRIRIRLA

-425 PIDLMVPEEAVYGGG
+425 PIDLMVPEEAVYGGSG
-440 SSTLSTALDT
+440 SGLREALDE
-450 WIKSV
+450 WVKSV

-489 NRQDLLTKY
+489 NRQDLLVKY
-498 LDSLSDNDLSYEG
+498 LDSLSDNGLSYEG
-511 SVRTNTDT
+511 SVRTNTET
-519 EDAIELAGRLEPDY
+519 EDAIVLAGRLEPDY
-533 QQRLDMEAELE
+533 QQRLEMDETINYFNEN
-544 HFSKMSNWGAK
+544 STWGEK

-562 GQGKYVVVCHMPF
+562 GQGRYVVVCHMPF

-593 ESVKGGNAPHG
+593 ESVKGGNAPHS
-604 PRNFFRVAKGRVQ
+604 PRGFFRAAKGRVQ

-623 SSEEVIIRQVEHPW
+623 SSEEVIIRKVEHPW

-647 VFGSNESAT
+647 VFGSNESHT
-656 LNEWI
+656 LNLWI
-661 YGGNGSF
+661 YGAVEEF
-668 DMEVEKLRKSPELI
+668 VRQVEKLRKSPELI

-702 YVNSPPKDSEH
+702 YVIEPPKESEH
-713 SVWERNITIINSD
+713 SVWERKVTIIND
-726 NDGFV
+726 NNDGFV

-739 ASSNFP
+739 TSLPLQNLSTEDVIRAAS
-745 SFSSKEIMRAVGSK
+745 SK
-759 DFATALNRVMVRGIS
+759 DFEAALNRAASRGIS
-774 RFLDSFKE
+774 RYRDE
-782 TGTAPPLGVDV
+782 AIPPLGIDAT
-793 RVYNDGKSVEL
+793 VYNDGKSLEI
-804 VMMFDHLTPDSDVH
+804 VMMFDHQSPDSLVD
-818 AIVLTESVIFHI
+818 AIVLAESVIFHKL
-830 DTILEAIEA
+830 TIAAVIEN
-839 ASATILRSG
+839 ASSALLSG
-848 DGDKSLQEASKVV
+848 GNGDESLQEASKVV

-866 FLKG
+866 FLKE

>member
-24 AQEGASISKRQQT
+24 AQEGASISKRQQGAPPRDT
-37 ESKRKQRHSTEAV
+37 DAV
-50 VNKIVK
+50 VADIVK

-74 LHEVNASEMEAI
+74 LHEVSADEIHAL
-86 QPMLDRLAKEGTSIL
+86 QPMLDKLAKEGTSIL
-101 PFADVFGDKTR
+101 PFAEVFGDRTR
-112 LVVPYESTG
+112 IVVPYESTG

-129 QKTLSYMGFTI
+129 EKALHDMNFTI
-140 KENGII
+140 MKDGII
-146 ERPVK
+146 ERPIT

-158 GKDGEEIPSREVESK
+158 GKDGEEIPSREVQSK

-180 FLSKLHAVVERYREM
+180 FLSKLKSVVERYKKV

-206 KERREKRDNL
+206 KRGIA
-216 SNHPA
+216 A
-221 DEIDDWLDAPE
+221 DTKYNTEEPWMDE
-232 TAEEKKFRHA
+232 TAEEKQFRQA
-242 VKDIRRVTGNLNK
+242 TMDIRKTTGSLQDAYNNT
-255 PHIGLAWSEYYGYP
+255 WMTYYTHP
-269 AKGLK
+269 AAGIE

-289 IMGAYKLVVSR
+289 IVGAYKLVVSR
-300 SPIDVFRMSDFKNI
+300 SPIDVFRMSDFNNI
-314 QSCHSPASIGDDTG
+314 QSCHSPASIGDDDG

-357 TGLDRNADASEF
+357 TGVDRNADASEF
-369 EAKIQDGE
+369 EAVIQDGE
-377 IFGDKF
+377 IFSDKF

-404 PISRIRIRLA
+404 PVSRIRIRLA

-419 REDNPE
+419 REENPE
-425 PIDLMVPEEAVYGGG
+425 PVDIMVPETAVYGGAG
-440 SSTLSTALDT
+440 GGLAKALDE
-450 WIKSV
+450 WVKSV

-474 LDGFTFFGGNYSDSG
+474 LDGFTFFGGDYSDNS
-489 NRQDLLTKY
+489 RQDLLKTY
-498 LDSLSDNDLSYEG
+498 LDSIAGKDLEYEG
-511 SVRTNTDT
+511 SIRTNSET
-519 EDAIELAGRLEPDY
+519 EDAIRLAGRLEPDY
-533 QQRLDMEAELE
+533 QQRLDMEETLE
-544 HFSKMSNWGAK
+544 YFNENSKVK
-555 YSYLEGM
+555 YSYVETATPGRYKVIGTM
-562 GQGKYVVVCHMPF
+562 SF

-587 LYFNGG
+587 LIFTNGAKV
-593 ESVKGGNAPHG
+593 EKADWVHEPNA
-604 PRNFFRVAKGRVQ
+604 FFAVAKERVQ

-623 SSEEVIIRQVEHPW
+623 SSGEVIIQEVQHPV
-637 FEGNQVRIEM
+637 FEGNQVKVQI
-647 VFGSNESAT
+647 VFTSSESHA
-656 LNEWI
+656 LNLWI
-661 YGGNGSF
+661 YGALEEF
-668 DMEVEKLRKSPELI
+668 IRQIEELRESPELI

-702 YVNSPPKDSEH
+702 YVIDPPKDSKH
-713 SVWERNITIINSD
+713 SVWERNVSIINSD

-731 ELTADIDL
+731 ELVADIDL

-745 SFSSKEIMRAVGSK
+745 SFSSKEIMRAASSK

-774 RFLDSFKE
+774 RFRDEAIPS
-782 TGTAPPLGVDV
+782 LGIDTMA
-793 RVYNDGKSVEL
+793 YNDGRSLEIT
-804 VMMFDHLTPDSDVH
+804 MMFDHQSPDSLVD
-818 AIVLTESVIFHI
+818 AIVLAESVIFHI

-839 ASATILRSG
+839 ASAAILRSSNG
-848 DGDKSLQEASKVV
+848 DESLQEASRMV

>member
-19 TEKAT
+19 TEKGT

-56 ELAEQ
+56 ELAAQ
-61 PLSEQVRDLNTSQ
+61 PLKENVRDSNTSQ
-74 LHEVNASEMEAI
+74 LHEVSAEEVAAI

-129 QKTLSYMGFTI
+129 QKTLSYMGFTLMRD
-140 KENGII
+140 GII

-180 FLSKLHAVVERYREM
+180 FLSKLHAVVERYRKL

-206 KERREKRDNL
+206 KEKRERE
-216 SNHPA
+216 A
-221 DEIDDWLDAPE
+221 DEDDDWLNTPE

-242 VKDIRRVTGNLNK
+242 VNDIRKVTGNIGNPYLN
-255 PHIGLAWSEYYGYP
+255 AWSEYYGYP
-269 AKGLK
+269 AKGVE

-289 IMGAYKLVVSR
+289 IVGAYKLVVSR

-314 QSCHSPASIGDDTG
+314 QSCHSPASIGDDSG
-328 GSYWQCAVAEAYGEG
+328 GSYFQCAAAEAYGEG

-357 TGLDRNADASEF
+357 TGVDRNADASEF
-369 EAKIQDGE
+369 EAVIQDGE
-377 IFGDKF
+377 IFSDKF
-383 LASGERGEAG
+383 LAKGERGEAG

-425 PIDLMVPEEAVYGGG
+425 PIDLMVPEEAVYGGSG
-440 SSTLSTALDT
+440 SGLRETLDE
-450 WIKSV
+450 WVKSV

-474 LDGFTFFGGNYSDSG
+474 LDAFTFFGGDYSDSG
-489 NRQDLLTKY
+489 NRQNLLVKY
-498 LDSLSDNDLSYEG
+498 LDSISDNDLAYEG
-511 SVRTNTDT
+511 SVRTNTET
-519 EDAIELAGRLEPDY
+519 EDAIILAGRLEPDY
-533 QQRLDMEAELE
+533 QQRLDMEETLE
-544 HFSKMSNWGAK
+544 YYTKVSNWGAK
-555 YSYLEGM
+555 YSYLEGT
-562 GQGKYVVVCHMPF
+562 GQGRYVVVCHMPF

-593 ESVKGGNAPHG
+593 ESVKGGNAPHN
-604 PRNFFRVAKGRVQ
+604 PRYFFRVAKGRVQ
-617 DYVKKA
+617 DYVKEA
-623 SSEEVIIRQVEHPW
+623 SDGVIIRQVEHPW
-637 FEGNQVRIEM
+637 FEGNQVRVEM
-647 VFGSNESAT
+647 VFGSNESET

-661 YGGNGSF
+661 YGGIGEF
-668 DMEVEKLRKSPELI
+668 DREVEKLRKSPELI

-713 SVWERNITIINSD
+713 SVWEREIKIINSD

-745 SFSSKEIMRAVGSK
+745 SFSSEEIMRAVGSK
-759 DFATALNRVMVRGIS
+759 DFATALNRVMVRSIS

-818 AIVLTESVIFHI
+818 AIVVAESVIFHI

-866 FLKG
+866 FLKR

>member
-1 MSYDKHYSKWKD
+1 MSYNKHYSKWKD

-37 ESKRKQRHSTEAV
+37 ENKRKQGRSTEAV
-50 VNKIVK
+50 VNNIVK

-61 PLSEQVRDLNTSQ
+61 PLSEQVRDSNTSQ
-74 LHEVNASEMEAI
+74 LHEVSAEEVAAI

-112 LVVPYESTG
+112 LVVPYQSTG

-129 QKTLSYMGFTI
+129 QKTLQYMGFTI
-140 KENGII
+140 MEDGII
-146 ERPVK
+146 ERPIK

-180 FLSKLHAVVERYREM
+180 FLSKLHAVVERYRKL

-206 KERREKRDNL
+206 KENRERE
-216 SNHPA
+216 A
-221 DEIDDWLDAPE
+221 DGDDDWINAPE
-232 TAEEKKFRHA
+232 TAEEKKFRQA
-242 VKDIRRVTGNLNK
+242 VNDIRKVTGNIGNPHLNS
-255 PHIGLAWSEYYGYP
+255 WSEYYGYP
-269 AKGLK
+269 AKGVE

-289 IMGAYKLVVSR
+289 IVGAYKLVVSR

-314 QSCHSPASIGDDTG
+314 QSCHSPASIGDDSG
-328 GSYWQCAVAEAYGEG
+328 GSYFQCAAAEAYGEG

-357 TGLDRNADASEF
+357 TGVDRNADASEF
-369 EAKIQDGE
+369 EAVIQDGE
-377 IFGDKF
+377 IFSDKF
-383 LASGERGEAG
+383 LAKGERGEAG

-404 PISRIRIRLA
+404 PIARIRIRLA

-425 PIDLMVPEEAVYGGG
+425 PIDLMVPEEAVYGGFIG
-440 SSTLSTALDT
+440 SGTLSKALDE

-474 LDGFTFFGGNYSDSG
+474 LDAFTFFGGNYSDSG
-489 NRQDLLTKY
+489 NRQNLLTTY
-498 LDSLSDNDLSYEG
+498 LDSISDNDLAYEG
-511 SVRTNTDT
+511 SVRTNTET
-519 EDAIELAGRLEPDY
+519 EEAIQLAGRLEPDY
-533 QQRLDMEAELE
+533 QQRLEMDENLE
-544 HFSKMSNWGAK
+544 YFNENSTWGEK

-562 GQGKYVVVCHMPF
+562 GQGRYVVVCHMPF
-575 TFDNAQDNHNGD
+575 TFDNAQDKHNGD
-587 LYFNGG
+587 LIFTNGAKV
-593 ESVKGGNAPHG
+593 EKADWVHEPSA
-604 PRNFFRVAKGRVQ
+604 FFAVAKERVQ

-623 SSEEVIIRQVEHPW
+623 SSGEVIIQEVQHPV
-637 FEGNQVRIEM
+637 FEGNQVHVEI
-647 VFGSNESAT
+647 VFASVDKRTFN
-656 LNEWI
+656 LWI
-661 YGGNGSF
+661 YGALEEF
-668 DMEVEKLRKSPELI
+668 VRQIEKLRESPELI

-702 YVNSPPKDSEH
+702 YVIDPPKDSEH
-713 SVWERNITIINSD
+713 SVWERNISIINSD

-745 SFSSKEIMRAVGSK
+745 SFSSEEIMRAVGSK
-759 DFATALNRVMVRGIS
+759 DFATALNRVMVRSIS

-818 AIVLTESVIFHI
+818 AIVVAESVIFHI